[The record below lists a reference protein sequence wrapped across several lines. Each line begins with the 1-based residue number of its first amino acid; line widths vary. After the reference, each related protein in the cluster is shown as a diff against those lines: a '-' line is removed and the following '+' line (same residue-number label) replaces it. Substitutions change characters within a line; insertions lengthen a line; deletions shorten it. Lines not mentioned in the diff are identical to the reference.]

1 MLNRRQRNLLTKNY
15 KIEDP
20 NILNNLTFVD
30 YLMRLEILARSLFE
44 WKIPK
49 SMNANYLEKTLYFNG
64 ESALLKH
71 KNYGFINMKCA
82 RSGGLNLYDYPT
94 ELHCYSHEF
103 TLERSCYIGLLP
115 ENKEDEEA
123 ILVQNRWDSLPTYD
137 SIYLF
142 AKRLANCDR
151 VSDINLERQKT
162 PWIILVDEKQRL
174 TIENFFNQVDS
185 NKQAIVGNKGNLN
198 PDTFKSIDIRA
209 PYVIDKIQDYK
220 RQIWNEVLTFLGIN
234 NLADEK
240 KERMIESEINSNN
253 EVINLNLQSFFAP
266 RKLACEQFNEK
277 FGLKGEN
284 AISVKLRSDLHNV
297 IKETE
302 SIILGN
308 KKEDKEVKKESEVDS
323 NE

>member
-1 MLNRRQRNLLTKNY
+1 MINRKTRNLLTKNY

-20 NILNNLTFVD
+20 NVLNDMTFVD
-30 YLMRLEILARSLFE
+30 YLMRLEILARSIFD
-44 WKIPK
+44 WTIPK
-49 SMNANYLEKTLYFNG
+49 SMNAHYLEKTLYFNG

-71 KNYGFINMKCA
+71 DGYGYINMKCA

-103 TLERSCYIGLLP
+103 TVERSLYIGLLP
-115 ENKEDEEA
+115 DNNEYEEA
-123 ILVQNRWDSLPTYD
+123 ILVQNRWDSIPTYD
-137 SIYLF
+137 SIFLF
-142 AKRLANCDR
+142 AKRLADCDR
-151 VSDINLERQKT
+151 VSDVNLDRQRT
-162 PWIILVDEKQRL
+162 PWILLVDEKQRL
-174 TIENFFNQVDS
+174 TVENLLNQVNS
-185 NKQAIVGNKGNLN
+185 NSSYVVGNKGNLN
-198 PDTFKSIDIRA
+198 PDNFKSIDIRA
-209 PYVIDKIQDYK
+209 PFVIDKIQEYK

-240 KERMIESEINSNN
+240 KERMVESEINSNN

-277 FGLKGEN
+277 FGLKGEK
-284 AISVKLRSDLHNV
+284 AISVKLRSDLHNI

-302 SIILGN
+302 SVIFG
-308 KKEDKEVKKESEVDS
+308 KKPEENQEKSEVVE